1 MPVPWAARPARAAA
15 GLHGSIMAGAVCR
28 LPVYEKEVR

>member
-1 MPVPWAARPARAAA
+1 MPVPWAAGLARSAA
-15 GLHGSIMAGAVCR
+15 GLHDSIMAGAACR